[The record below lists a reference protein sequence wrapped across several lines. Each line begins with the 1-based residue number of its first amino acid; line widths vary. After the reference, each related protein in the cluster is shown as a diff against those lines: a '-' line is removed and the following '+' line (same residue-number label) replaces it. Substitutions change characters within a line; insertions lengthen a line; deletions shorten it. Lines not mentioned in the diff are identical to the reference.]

1 MNQETTNNGVLNY
14 IHAETIRTGHGISY
28 MRLMQYFDKI
38 IEREELNESLKQ
50 LINQSKI
57 RRYENPTGNI
67 YTTNF

>member
-14 IHAETIRTGHGISY
+14 IHAETVRTGHGISY
-28 MRLMQYFDKI
+28 MRLMQYFDKT

-67 YTTNF
+67 YTTDI